1 MFRTALTAAALAA
14 LVAAG
19 AQAQTAPGTEP
30 ATPPAGTA
38 PMTPG
43 VMPEH
48 DGAAVPGSTA
58 ADAAWTTTALGSV
71 STDKLKGTNL
81 VNTQG
86 ETVAT
91 IDDVLITN
99 DNMVEGIVVT
109 FGGMLGFGAQ
119 KVLLAPD
126 EVEVMQDANQNLQVR
141 TSLTPEAIEARPA
154 YQES

>member
-14 LVAAG
+14 LFAAG

-30 ATPPAGTA
+30 ATPPATPPAATA

-43 VMPEH
+43 AMPEH
-48 DGAAVPGSTA
+48 DGMAG
-58 ADAAWTTTALGSV
+58 DAAWTATALGAV
-71 STDKLKGTNL
+71 STDKLKGADL
-81 VNTQG
+81 VNVQG
-86 ETVAT
+86 EKVAT

-99 DNMVEGIVVT
+99 DNAVEGIVVT
-109 FGGMLGFGAQ
+109 FGGVLGFGAQ

-126 EVEVMQDANQNLQVR
+126 EVEVMEDADKNLQVR

-154 YQES
+154 YEES